1 MDELVFRQYL
11 QKRGFSDEVISQHLQ
26 AVSEFD
32 EYLQARMPPIE
43 LDEVTSAATQLYI
56 NHLITVG
63 RINFDTIV
71 ALARYGYAIQN
82 YDLFVSTLD
91 LVDGAEVYDNLL
103 QRVGDVMGQ
112 ETKERIFD
120 GLPVP
125 PLGFSSQ
132 EKSHLMRTTMQR
144 LEVFQ
149 DQQSYAQLFS
159 SSFRDL
165 PDENYLEDRRKYQEL
180 GDIDQFLAYQRER
193 FIEELE
199 GYRDSGRPYFAQP
212 IDQDVIDFVLSDAEM
227 PSGVRQGNILYANKI
242 PYMTKLF
249 LEESDPRLKRYYAC
263 HCPWARE
270 SILQEE
276 GPVSASFCQC
286 SAGFH
291 KKALEVVFG
300 QPLRA
305 EVLESALQGDLRCRF
320 AIYLPDNLITSTR

>member
-1 MDELVFRQYL
+1 
-11 QKRGFSDEVISQHLQ
+11 
-26 AVSEFD
+26 
-32 EYLQARMPPIE
+32 
-43 LDEVTSAATQLYI
+43 
-56 NHLITVG
+56 
-63 RINFDTIV
+63 
-71 ALARYGYAIQN
+71 
-82 YDLFVSTLD
+82 
-91 LVDGAEVYDNLL
+91 
-103 QRVGDVMGQ
+103 
-112 ETKERIFD
+112 
-120 GLPVP
+120 
-125 PLGFSSQ
+125 
-132 EKSHLMRTTMQR
+132 MQR
-144 LEVFQ
+144 LDAFQ

-165 PDENYLEDRRKYQEL
+165 PDEHYLRDRQKYQEL
-180 GDIDQFLAYQRER
+180 GDIDQFLAYQRAR

-199 GYRDSGRPYFAQP
+199 GYRDSGRPFFAQP
-212 IDQDVIDFVLSDAEM
+212 IDQDVIDFVLSDPEM

-276 GPVSASFCQC
+276 GPVSANFCQC

-305 EVLESALQGDLRCRF
+305 EVLESALQGDNRCRF
-320 AIYLPDNLITSTR
+320 AIYLPENLITSTR